1 MNKKL
6 FCLILALTL
15 SLTACKSSAE
25 NIDPISESVSESNDI
40 LIDETPVEKCDYK
53 GEDFIIYA
61 PEWGLY
67 ENYFFADSQTGEVM
81 NDSIY
86 KRKTM
91 VEERLGITVSH
102 KLEGS
107 IDDQYGRVNTAV
119 MSGDDEFQL
128 ILTHCITGV
137 GTMITDGLL
146 LDWNKLEYTDL
157 SQKWWNQSAN
167 ELLTLDGKLYYA
179 VSDYMLA
186 DPNCILFNKS
196 LVDKFDLDSPYDL
209 VKNGNWI
216 VDKLIEMSAAV
227 SSDLNGD
234 GMFDEKDRYGFASPA
249 NWMLASFYPASDI
262 YLVSKDKTG
271 EMKLTFYGDRT
282 ISLVEKLDLLF
293 NRTTDAY
300 SYESSAPEEKQLTI
314 KSDRVLFSPESIHE
328 LGNYRDTEV
337 DYGILPYPKF
347 DATQENY
354 ISNDWSGLM
363 GIPTNVKNPEMIGK
377 AVELFAYYSRET
389 TIPAYYDLVLTGKLS
404 RDENSKEMLDII
416 FDNVIYDPGL
426 YFFGWSGTQ
435 TLFHSIKTLVV
446 LNKSG
451 DIASLYKSVEEST
464 NQTINTFLEK
474 LP

>member
-1 MNKKL
+1 
-6 FCLILALTL
+6 
-15 SLTACKSSAE
+15 
-25 NIDPISESVSESNDI
+25 
-40 LIDETPVEKCDYK
+40 
-53 GEDFIIYA
+53 
-61 PEWGLY
+61 
-67 ENYFFADSQTGEVM
+67 
-81 NDSIY
+81 
-86 KRKTM
+86 
-91 VEERLGITVSH
+91 
-102 KLEGS
+102 
-107 IDDQYGRVNTAV
+107 
-119 MSGDDEFQL
+119 
-128 ILTHCITGV
+128 
-137 GTMITDGLL
+137 MITDGLL

-196 LVDKFDLDSPYDL
+196 LVDKFDLDSPYNL
-209 VKNGNWI
+209 VKNGNWT

-314 KSDRVLFSPESIHE
+314 KSDRILFSPEAIHA

-347 DATQENY
+347 DASQENY

-363 GIPTNVKNPEMIGK
+363 GIPTNVRNPEMIGK